1 MHSQRRVLERFL
13 SPNTG
18 RLMKTSRVA
27 TVRREQIIDAAIA
40 VIDEQG
46 IQNLSL
52 SEIEKKTG
60 LARGQLMYYYHS
72 KEEIL
77 LAVFDRLLQLMR
89 ARFQASN
96 GAWCAESLQ
105 GWERC
110 RAFLTLFLLQPP
122 NFPAFH
128 SLHHTFLSQIGHRDD
143 FRQRLANLYDA
154 WRVHMAGDL
163 QESLERKPGA
173 RKASPRVLASLV
185 QAILH
190 GLGVQRAA
198 DPNCYDREEMLALV
212 LELLDGYL
220 QPPGGSPSNSHGV
233 PAGAKIKKAGASQPR
248 GHRPARAKKVNH
260 E

>member
-1 MHSQRRVLERFL
+1 M
-13 SPNTG
+13 NN
-18 RLMKTSRVA
+18 SRVS
-27 TVRREQIIDAAIA
+27 TIRRAQIIAAAIA
-40 VIDEQG
+40 IIDEQG
-46 IQNLSL
+46 IQHLSL

-77 LAVFDRLLQLMR
+77 LAVFDRLLQLMH
-89 ARFQASN
+89 ARFEASN
-96 GAWCAESLQ
+96 GAWCPESLQ

-163 QESLERKPGA
+163 QKPLDRKPGV
-173 RKASPRVLASLV
+173 RKASPLLLASLV

-198 DPNCYDREEMLALV
+198 DPNSYDRDEMLALV

-220 QPPGGSPSNSHGV
+220 QPSGGAPPNGHGV
-233 PAGAKIKKAGASQPR
+233 PGAAKVTKARISHPR
-248 GHRPARAKKVNH
+248 GRRPARAKKVNH